1 MIRSIFFSKNAP
13 PKYDLTL
20 DQIGKVIHDGSGL
33 LWVSLE
39 HTDSQE
45 QSQVMRD
52 TFHFHPLAIED
63 CLGDDYQ
70 TPKVDDYTEHIFV
83 VAHALL
89 PDHGVEEFR
98 TSELDIFLG
107 RNYLVTSFGAET
119 MPPVQTLWRRL
130 ERDER
135 LTSRGIDFLF
145 HATLDILVDGY
156 QPLLDDLDDEIDQ
169 LEDRVLAEPAP
180 ETLERILT
188 LKHNVL
194 ILRRTITPLRE
205 VTNRLSRDEF
215 TQIDRQT
222 RIYFRDIYDH
232 LMRYQDLI
240 ESVRDI
246 VSGALDIY
254 LTSTSNRLNQ
264 VMKTLTIVSTIFL
277 PLTFLTGV
285 YGTNFKY
292 FPELGWHYGILY
304 LWGLFLLVT
313 GVMVFWF
320 RRRGW
325 F

>member
-1 MIRSIFFSKNAP
+1 MIRSIYFTKNAP
-13 PKYDLTL
+13 VKRDLSL
-20 DQIGKVIHDGSGL
+20 DQISQVIRESTGL

-39 HTDSQE
+39 HTNPEE
-45 QSQVMRD
+45 QNAVMRD

-63 CLGDDYQ
+63 CQGEDYQ
-70 TPKVDDYTEHIFV
+70 TPKVDDYTDQIFV

-98 TSELDIFLG
+98 TAEIDIFLG
-107 RNYLVTSFGAET
+107 KNYLVTSFGVEA
-119 MPPVQTLWRRL
+119 MPPVQALWRRL

-135 LTSRGIDFLF
+135 MTSHGIDFLF

-169 LEDRVLAEPAP
+169 LEDRVLAEPEP
-180 ETLERILT
+180 ETLEQILT
-188 LKHNVL
+188 LKHNIL

-205 VTNRLSRDEF
+205 VMNRLSRDEF
-215 TQIDRQT
+215 PQIDRLT
-222 RIYFRDIYDH
+222 RVYFRDIYDH

-285 YGTNFKY
+285 YGTNFK
-292 FPELGWHYGILY
+292 FLPELSWRYGYLY
-304 LWGLFLLVT
+304 LWGLIILVSI
-313 GVMVFWF
+313 GMIWWF
-320 RRRGW
+320 KRRHW